1 MADDEQPK
9 IFVDED
15 WKAQVQREKELARQQ
30 AEQAQQQA
38 EAAGPAAGGLPPNV
52 TPLGGGPAAAAPGPG
67 MPTAA
72 GAAPAPEGAP
82 EGGDPREEDPW
93 RLLVSGLVTQTMLAL
108 GAIVPRGE
116 KQVMVDL
123 DYAVYNL
130 SLLEALREKTQGNLT
145 AEEEGELTQALGELQ
160 RLYQMR
166 AQQMHEQTLRQA
178 GVNDPNDLRQQ

>member
-30 AEQAQQQA
+30 AEQTRQET
-38 EAAGPAAGGLPPNV
+38 EAAAPAQGDLPPNV
-52 TPLGGGPAAAAPGPG
+52 TPL
-67 MPTAA
+67 AA
-72 GAAPAPEGAP
+72 GAAPGAGVPAGAPDAPAAEGAP

-166 AQQMHEQTLRQA
+166 AQQMQEQTLRQA
-178 GVNDPNDLRQQ
+178 GVDDPNDLRQQ